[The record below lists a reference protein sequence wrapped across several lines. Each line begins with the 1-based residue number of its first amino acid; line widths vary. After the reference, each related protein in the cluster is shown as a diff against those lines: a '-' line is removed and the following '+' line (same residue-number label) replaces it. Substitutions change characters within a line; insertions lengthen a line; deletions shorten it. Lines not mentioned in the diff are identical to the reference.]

1 MTMASQDAAPPAQKN
16 FTVVVPMAVQALV
29 VAQDFPSTA
38 AQFAP
43 LIEPDYA
50 TLLQHAEAGAP
61 THDLMDDLDL
71 SYWRMQARYSTR
83 FIDPSTGEL
92 RSDRCGVYLSWCLP
106 RLYRAAITA
115 TDSAMDATAGLQ
127 GDGKQQWDS
136 RKARAGFKGGGVSG
150 AQAAKDKT
158 VQFRPAPDRWIVV
171 RQVRGK
177 PSLTKYVLVESNCIR
192 RIDQLDIS
200 EDFEA
205 GTCPAMDTSKPI
217 EDRPLLRMGCARP
230 LAQMRNMTEG
240 SEYRV
245 PFNSFELGHE
255 YFADYAP
262 HNMGVFSYF
271 DNLQGIDAEVV
282 DYSVIGFHSS
292 AKDSDP
298 LTFVDSHRLIPDGPR
313 ASESGE
319 DELELMSNKEL
330 LDALHLK
337 LSQASPAVTNFE
349 RASASIA
356 GRTLTQGILRNVRWS
371 RADSRGM
378 HWPAAL
384 LQGDVYA
391 EQPIAVGLHMLDA
404 LEAYLHF
411 SMGGEQAA
419 QATAQ
424 SALSQLVMR
433 IMAEKDDP
441 DSLRKAAEDAAS
453 QSFLARPQGT
463 AWTLP
468 KDEAETISKDA
479 AKDLV
484 PKLKILNQGQVIL
497 DTCAREVE
505 QLIQSLYACW
515 WNAASLRK
523 VPLEEHQLARDKIRT
538 EARKAVARLG
548 DLAKYIANTQTSV
561 SNAKQDLEFLIPGN
575 KALEAIPTNP
585 FGQHQDPTVLM
596 AGAKSGW
603 PDKFNETLPVRLAS
617 QISPD
622 ASTVVT
628 TDEGWLESE
637 FKDISRPVV
646 ALLRELEAPSPKGVP
661 NPYEA
666 VEDMNNTQGWFPLFL
681 EWELEYYHVPFDR
694 WTLENDKDT
703 GRWRYIIP
711 TGSQLLLPI
720 DESVGKDLRII
731 SGRSA
736 FLPETGKSLR
746 TRIEQL
752 LAQAPAQADQDKERL
767 QETLQGATGLE
778 YFAADLSGLAEHL
791 ITRRRGHHPRP
802 KANDGSGIEKVLG
815 IEAEDLQPLEINGP
829 SNLAPYGISTP
840 LDPSYTDEFS
850 PFKPVTHGQARFIKF
865 AIVDKFGQV
874 VSGIR
879 LGPNGDSAMYPS
891 ISPSLACGTIPALQ
905 GKESEYW
912 PNTVVQAEKKHGL
925 CQFFQ
930 IPPRINQPARLNAH
944 FLEPLS
950 DAQFR
955 SSGTPVR
962 NIASEWDNPI
972 WAWVLPNFHNHSVQV
987 YGPLGDFII
996 EMLLIDKTK
1005 TVIASDGPSGVTGH
1019 PNPSGRLRVLVD
1031 ALRDYQLCSSL
1042 FDMLTG
1048 ASDSVLTTGT
1058 SFDSALPAALGRPFC
1073 IADVGVFIELS
1084 SPPLEDASLLSSA
1097 TSELELGDYE
1107 FPVALG
1113 NHTAAFDGLV
1123 GTFSASGDIDKIA
1136 SAYTRDSGELTGSS
1150 PGIVKKR
1157 QAESEHPQPLRL
1169 KPYFLPGTLGGDLDE
1184 EHRRRLTVVSAII
1197 DPKTPMHIYSGSL
1210 FPVAS
1215 LPLPRWPVDDALR
1228 KLRAFFA
1235 VGPILVPAKPAQG
1248 DARNRIMVVDPDGSN
1263 LGPTIQMSLGG
1274 GEGVNAWQ
1282 WLQPSK
1288 EKNKATGNM
1297 ETKWSDVAIMPLD
1310 RKLKID
1316 AADQSQLVEGY
1327 IVVKSG

>member
-1 MTMASQDAAPPAQKN
+1 MSSQDAAPPAQKN

-29 VAQDFPSTA
+29 VAQDFPSSA

-50 TLLQHAEAGAP
+50 TLLQHEKAGAP

-83 FIDPSTGEL
+83 FINPSTGEL

-115 TDSAMDATAGLQ
+115 TKSAMDATAGLQ
-127 GDGKQQWDS
+127 GSGKKEWDS
-136 RKARAGFKGGGVSG
+136 RKARAGFKGGDVYGS
-150 AQAAKDKT
+150 QAAKDES

-192 RIDQLDIS
+192 RIDHLDVG
-200 EDFEA
+200 EDYES
-205 GTCPAMDTSKPI
+205 GTSPAMDTSRPI
-217 EDRPLLRMGCARP
+217 EDQPLLRMGRARP
-230 LAQMRNMTEG
+230 LAQINTMTEG
-240 SEYRV
+240 RGYRV

-271 DNLQGIDAEVV
+271 DNLEGIDAELV

-292 AKDSDP
+292 AKESDP

-313 ASESGE
+313 ASEDDE

-337 LSQASPAVTNFE
+337 FSQDTPAAANFE

-371 RADSRGM
+371 RTDSRGM
-378 HWPAAL
+378 TWPAAL

-391 EQPIAVGLHMLDA
+391 ENPISVGLHMLDA
-404 LEAYLHF
+404 LETYLHF
-411 SMGGEQAA
+411 AMSGNPGA
-419 QATAQ
+419 QATTQ
-424 SALSQLVMR
+424 SALSQLVIR

-453 QSFLARPQGT
+453 QSFLARPQGI
-463 AWTLP
+463 AWALP
-468 KDEAETISKDA
+468 KEEGETIPKDA

-484 PKLKILNQGQVIL
+484 PRLKILNQSQVVVN
-497 DTCAREVE
+497 TCAREIK

-523 VPLEEHQLARDKIRT
+523 VPLQEHQPARDKIRT
-538 EARKAVARLG
+538 EARKIVARL
-548 DLAKYIANTQTSV
+548 DELDKCIKKTQNSVHSAKEV
-561 SNAKQDLEFLIPGN
+561 LKGLIG
-575 KALEAIPTNP
+575 KKELEAIPTSP

-617 QISPD
+617 EISPD

-628 TDEGWLESE
+628 QDEAWLESE

-646 ALLRELEAPSPKGVP
+646 SLLRELEAPSPKGVS

-694 WTLENDKDT
+694 WRLESDQDT
-703 GRWRYIIP
+703 GRWRYVIP
-711 TGSQLLLPI
+711 TDSQLLLPI
-720 DESVGKDLRII
+720 DKDVGKDVRII
-731 SGRSA
+731 TGRSA

-752 LAQAPAQADQDKERL
+752 LAQSSEKTDQDKKRFE
-767 QETLQGATGLE
+767 ETLRDATGLE
-778 YFAADLSGLAEHL
+778 YFVADLSGLAEHL
-791 ITRRRGHHPRP
+791 TTRRRGHHPRP
-802 KANDGSGIEKVLG
+802 KADDDSGIEETLG
-815 IEAEDLQPLEINGP
+815 LQAGDLHPLETNGP

-840 LDPSYTDEFS
+840 LDPAYTDEFS
-850 PFKPVTHGQARFIKF
+850 PFKPVTHGQARFTKF

-879 LGPNGDSAMYPS
+879 LGPTGDGAMYPC
-891 ISPSLACGTIPALQ
+891 ISPSLACGTIPAVK
-905 GKESEYW
+905 GSESEYW
-912 PNTVVQAEKKHGL
+912 PNTVVEAENEHGH

-955 SSGTPVR
+955 SSETPVR
-962 NIASEWDNPI
+962 KIASEWDNPI

-996 EMLLIDKTK
+996 EMLIIDETK
-1005 TVIASDGPSGVTGH
+1005 TVIASDGPSGVTGR
-1019 PNPSGRLRVLVD
+1019 PTPSGRLRVLID
-1031 ALRDYQLCSSL
+1031 AIRDHELCTSL

-1048 ASDSVLTTGT
+1048 ANDSVLTTGT

-1073 IADVGVFIELS
+1073 IADVGVSIELS

-1097 TSELELGDYE
+1097 SPELELGAYE

-1123 GTFSASGDIDKIA
+1123 GTFPASGDIDKIA
-1136 SAYTRDSGELTGSS
+1136 SAYTRDSEQLTGSS

-1157 QAESEHPQPLRL
+1157 RAESEHPQPLRL
-1169 KPYFLPGTLGGDLDE
+1169 KPYFLPGTLDETLDE
-1184 EHRRRLTVVSAII
+1184 EHCKRLTVVSAIL

-1215 LPLPRWPVDDALR
+1215 LPLPRWPIDDALR

-1235 VGPILVPAKPAQG
+1235 VGPILVPSKPAQ
-1248 DARNRIMVVDPDGSN
+1248 DDLRIMVVDPDGSKP
-1263 LGPTIQMSLGG
+1263 GPTIQMPLGG

-1288 EKNKATGNM
+1288 EKNGDTGDM
-1297 ETKWSDVAIMPLD
+1297 ETNWSDVAIMPLD
-1310 RKLKID
+1310 GKLKID

>member
-1 MTMASQDAAPPAQKN
+1 MASQAAVPPAQKN

-29 VAQDFPSTA
+29 VAQDFASTA

-50 TLLQHAEAGAP
+50 TILQHAQAGAP

-83 FIDPSTGEL
+83 FIDPSTGQL

-115 TDSAMDATAGLQ
+115 TDSATDATAGLR

-136 RKARAGFKGGGVSG
+136 RKARAGFKCSDVSG
-150 AQAAKDKT
+150 TQAANDKS
-158 VQFRPAPDRWIVV
+158 VQFRPAPDRWIVI

-192 RIDQLDIS
+192 RLHHLDIA
-200 EDFEA
+200 EDFESA
-205 GTCPAMDTSKPI
+205 TCPAMDPSRPM
-217 EDRPLLRMGCARP
+217 EDQPLLRMGRARP
-230 LAQMRNMTEG
+230 LAQMNTMTEG
-240 SEYRV
+240 REYRA

-271 DNLQGIDAEVV
+271 DNLEGIDAEVV

-313 ASESGE
+313 ACESGE
-319 DELELMSNKEL
+319 VESELLSNKEL

-337 LSQASPAVTNFE
+337 LSQDTPAATNFE

-371 RADSRGM
+371 RMDSRGM
-378 HWPAAL
+378 RWPAAL

-391 EQPIAVGLHMLDA
+391 EQPISVGVHMLDA
-404 LEAYLHF
+404 LETYLHF
-411 SMGGEQAA
+411 AMSGNQAA

-441 DSLRKAAEDAAS
+441 DSLRKAAEEAAL
-453 QSFLARPQGT
+453 QSFLARPQGI
-463 AWTLP
+463 AWVLP
-468 KDEAETISKDA
+468 KDDKNKTETISKDA

-484 PKLKILNQGQVIL
+484 PKLKILNQGQATL
-497 DTCAREVE
+497 DTCAREAE
-505 QLIQSLYACW
+505 QLMQNLYACW

-523 VPLEEHQLARDKIRT
+523 VPLEEQQPARDKIRT
-538 EARKAVARLG
+538 EARKVVARLRE
-548 DLAKYIANTQTSV
+548 LAGYIEINQTVVDS
-561 SNAKQDLEFLIPGN
+561 AREGLEKLIGN
-575 KALEAIPTNP
+575 KKLEAIPTNP

-622 ASTVVT
+622 ASSVVAP
-628 TDEGWLESE
+628 DEGWLETE

-646 ALLRELEAPSPKGVP
+646 SLLRELEAPSPKGVL
-661 NPYEA
+661 NPYES

-681 EWELEYYHVPFDR
+681 EWELEYYHVPFNK
-694 WTLENDKDT
+694 WEFENDKDT
-703 GRWRYIIP
+703 GRWRYVIP
-711 TGSQLLLPI
+711 TDGQLLLHM
-720 DESVGKDLRII
+720 DDAVGEDMRII
-731 SGRSA
+731 SGRSS
-736 FLPETGKSLR
+736 FLPETGKSLG

-752 LAQAPAQADQDKERL
+752 LSQSAQSEQDKKSL
-767 QETLQGATGLE
+767 KETLQEATRLE

-791 ITRRRGHHPRP
+791 TTRRRGHHPRP
-802 KANDGSGIEKVLG
+802 KAGDGSGIEKVLG
-815 IEAEDLQPLEINGP
+815 IDPQDLQQLEINGP

-840 LDPSYTDEFS
+840 LDPSYTDKFS
-850 PFKPVTHGQARFIKF
+850 PFKPVTHGQARFTKF

-879 LGPNGDSAMYPS
+879 LGPNGDGAMYPC
-891 ISPSLACGTIPALQ
+891 ISPSLACGTIPAVQ
-905 GKESEYW
+905 KKESEYW
-912 PNTVVQAEKKHGL
+912 PNTVVEAEREHGR

-930 IPPRINQPARLNAH
+930 IPPRINQPAGLNAH

-987 YGPLGDFII
+987 YGPSGDFVI
-996 EMLLIDKTK
+996 EMIIITEKE
-1005 TVIASDGPSGVTGH
+1005 TVTASDGPSDEIKH
-1019 PNPSGRLRVLVD
+1019 PAASGRLRVLVD
-1031 ALRDYQLCSSL
+1031 AIRDYKLCSSL

-1048 ASDSVLTTGT
+1048 ASDSVLATGT

-1073 IADVGVFIELS
+1073 IADVGVSIELS

-1097 TSELELGDYE
+1097 SPELMLGNYE

-1123 GTFSASGDIDKIA
+1123 GTFPTSGDIDKIA
-1136 SAYTRDSGELTGSS
+1136 SAYTHDSGQLTGSS
-1150 PGIVKKR
+1150 PSIVKKR
-1157 QAESEHPQPLRL
+1157 RPMSEHPQPLRL
-1169 KPYFLPGTLGGDLDE
+1169 KPYFLPGTLGGDLDA
-1184 EHRRRLTVVSAII
+1184 EHRKRLSVVSTII

-1215 LPLPRWPVDDALR
+1215 LPLPRWPVDEALR

-1235 VGPILVPAKPAQG
+1235 VGPILVPAKPEHNEA
-1248 DARNRIMVVDPDGSN
+1248 RIMVLDPNGEN
-1263 LGPTIQMSLGG
+1263 LGPTIQMPLGG
-1274 GEGVNAWQ
+1274 GEGANAWQ

-1288 EKNKATGNM
+1288 ESIGNR
-1297 ETKWSDVAIMPLD
+1297 ETKWSKVAIMPLD
-1310 RKLKID
+1310 EKLKTD